1 MPGKT
6 FSVALASATQQASHA
21 LTREPATPFPAEAPF
36 PTPSQDTWYPPT
48 HAWSPDMCVLR
59 SQADRAR
66 SGGPRRHRARR
77 HHVHRHLPRLR
88 HPHRRQRS
96 PASSSLAPRSSAPR
110 SSALSSLAGTSLVG
124 ASLVDASLAS
134 ASLAGAS
141 LGSQHLYL
149 FWRQTAGA
157 RRGTRR
163 LARGCASA
171 REVRE
176 RARGCVSAR
185 EDARAR
191 GEDVAGRG
199 TCSAVWL
206 GPLLRGR
213 S

>member
-1 MPGKT
+1 MPARL
-6 FSVALASATQQASHA
+6 SEL
-21 LTREPATPFPAEAPF
+21 
-36 PTPSQDTWYPPT
+36 PTPSHAFLPRPFPQRRPFPRPARIPGTHPPT
-48 HAWSPDMCVLR
+48 PALLICACCVRRLT
-59 SQADRAR
+59 ALDLVAH
-66 SGGPRRHRARR
+66 GGTTLVGTTFTGTFLACATLTGASA
-77 HHVHRHLPRLR
+77 HRHL
-88 HPHRRQRS
+88 
-96 PASSSLAPRSSAPR
+96 ATSSLAPCSSAPR

-124 ASLVDASLAS
+124 ASLVDASLAG

>member
-1 MPGKT
+1 
-6 FSVALASATQQASHA
+6 
-21 LTREPATPFPAEAPF
+21 
-36 PTPSQDTWYPPT
+36 
-48 HAWSPDMCVLR
+48 MCVLR

-66 SGGPRRHRARR
+66 SGGPRRHHARR

-124 ASLVDASLAS
+124 ASLVDASLAG

-191 GEDVAGRG
+191 GDGRCWARDVLGFVARTPPKGGGPNMFCVRRG
-199 TCSAVWL
+199 VLRTPPRLLSSISL
-206 GPLLRGR
+206 LSTPLRRGPKLSVRIPSDRLR
-213 S
+213 